1 MVVKFLVAAARSSCS
16 RQRLVGS
23 SQHRKGSHLPSGS
36 KQIFQQTK
44 IVISKTAKNLF
55 LAVNLRK
62 GAVEGISGYGVC
74 AKISSLI
81 LSAAHQR
88 EGGGG
93 ASRHLDECI
102 KEVSI
107 IKQ

>member
-1 MVVKFLVAAARSSCS
+1 MVVRFLVAAARRSCS

-23 SQHRKGSHLPSGS
+23 SQHRNGSHLPSGS
-36 KQIFQQTK
+36 KQICQHTK
-44 IVISKTAKNLF
+44 LVISKTAKNLF
-55 LAVNLRK
+55 LAVNIRK
-62 GAVEGISGYGVC
+62 GAVEGKSGQVVC

-81 LSAAHQR
+81 LAAAHQR
-88 EGGGG
+88 EGGGW